1 MNMIWSSSSRVPLH
15 CNVPKKKNKNRS
27 ILSPATGQS
36 VGQQPQQGE
45 PGHNIIESNAGHPSD
60 RAPHGGQLHVRRRQ
74 STGRV
79 VQRPTPSSRQMQV
92 FFFHF
97 FFSFISSSAA
107 LLCRRNAIKFQTADL
122 LFVILDGRHRCA
134 RLPPLEAVDGG
145 GVARPA
151 GDAALPSGVG
161 PGRGQFP
168 VDAVERAGDEAA
180 AARNVL
186 RFGPHEH
193 PQVHTANRLGLW
205 RAAVLGVERHREAE
219 GAVPIQNRQRR

>member
-1 MNMIWSSSSRVPLH
+1 MLGNSRNKENQDIILSNQTLVIRQIERHTAGNYTCVAANRLGESSSAPLH
-15 CNVPKKKNKNRS
+15 
-27 ILSPATGQS
+27 
-36 VGQQPQQGE
+36 
-45 PGHNIIESNAGHPSD
+45 
-60 RAPHGGQLHVRRRQ
+60 LHVKCKFF
-74 STGRV
+74 
-79 VQRPTPSSRQMQV
+79 SSI
-92 FFFHF
+92 